1 MKPND
6 LREKTDS
13 ERKKLLKEFQYELF
27 ALGIKRKTGQLEKTN
42 KLGSLKRDIA
52 RLLTLTREEPTKAPK
67 VSSQKG
73 KKK

>member
-13 ERKKLLKEFQYELF
+13 ERKKLLKEWKEELF
-27 ALGIKRKTGQLEKTN
+27 ALGIKRKTGQLEKTH
-42 KLGSLKRDIA
+42 KLGDLKQDIA
-52 RLLTLTREEPTKAPK
+52 RLLTLNREEPKNTQK
-67 VSSQKG
+67 VSAQKG